1 MLINGKEYKQSMV
14 TAVCMINVELG
25 KEIQVRK
32 ELSMFEGV
40 KELLQLFGEYD
51 FLVIIKADELKTV
64 NYIVDKIREIDGVK
78 ATKTIIGADEL
89 E

>member
-1 MLINGKEYKQSMV
+1 MV

-25 KEIQVRK
+25 KEVQVRK

-40 KELLQLFGEYD
+40 KELLHLFGEYD
-51 FLVIIKADELKTV
+51 FLVIIKADELRNV
-64 NYIVDKIREIDGVK
+64 NYLVDKIREIDGVK

>member
-1 MLINGKEYKQSMV
+1 MV

-25 KEIQVRK
+25 KEVQVRK
-32 ELSMFEGV
+32 ALSMFEGV
-40 KELLQLFGEYD
+40 KELLHLFGEYD
-51 FLVIIKADELKTV
+51 FLVIIKADELRNV

-78 ATKTIIGADEL
+78 ATKTIIGADEA

>member
-1 MLINGKEYKQSMV
+1 MV

>member
-1 MLINGKEYKQSMV
+1 MV

-25 KEIQVRK
+25 KEVQVRK

>member
-1 MLINGKEYKQSMV
+1 MIMV

-25 KEIQVRK
+25 KEVQVRK

-40 KELLQLFGEYD
+40 KELLHLFGEYD
-51 FLVIIKADELKTV
+51 FLVIIKADELRNV
-64 NYIVDKIREIDGVK
+64 NYLVDKIREIDGVK